1 MNQLIKESRLN
12 DSTNSL
18 VSRGGWT
25 KDDTTVPPRNKELVT
40 KVAAASPRVLLER
53 EIRKSRPHTWL
64 VLRWFFFREKVAEMV
79 CAVYRR
85 RLY

>member
-64 VLRWFFFREKVAEMV
+64 VLRWFFSRKGGGNGV
-79 CAVYRR
+79 CGI
-85 RLY
+85 